1 MLLRVDYIFSYWI
14 FVWYLLYIF
23 KITNKNPLLAFIL
36 GFIENMIVII
46 AMLYYGSKYTW
57 IFFVNVLIFKIIP
70 IFSLSKSSYYNFMS
84 VNDIWV
90 LIWVFFAY
98 YIWTIANKVSIFVI
112 YKKHIDSLIN
122 DKNETPFMGLVQ
134 KYFIKK

>member
-57 IFFVNVLIFKIIP
+57 IFLINVLIFKIIP
-70 IFSLSKSSYYNFMS
+70 IYSLSKSSYYGFKNI
-84 VNDIWV
+84 NDIWV
-90 LIWVFFAY
+90 LIWLFFVY
-98 YIWTIANKVSIFVI
+98 YIWTIANKVSVFEI

-122 DKNETPFMGLVQ
+122 DKNETPFMRFVQ
-134 KYFIKK
+134 KYFYNK